1 HQLRALGVGRGD
13 VVGLFLERSIELE
26 PALLGVLRAGAA
38 YVPVDTGF
46 PAERVR
52 YILSDAAVRVVLTL
66 DRLAD
71 RVPDTGAAVFRLDG
85 DWAQAAARPTTP
97 PPDEAKPDDL
107 AYVIYTSGSTGR
119 PKGVA
124 LPHRAVVNFLCAM
137 ADEPGLSADAVV
149 GAANTISCDMPVL
162 DLYLPLLSAA
172 RIELIGPDDVI
183 DGERLAERL
192 DAAGVTFL
200 QGTP

>member
-1 HQLRALGVGRGD
+1 MLAPRLARYADRIAVSCRDQTLTFTELDEHANQVAHQLRALGVGRGD

-66 DRLAD
+66 ARL
-71 RVPDTGAAVFRLDG
+71 
-85 DWAQAAARPTTP
+85 
-97 PPDEAKPDDL
+97 
-107 AYVIYTSGSTGR
+107 
-119 PKGVA
+119 
-124 LPHRAVVNFLCAM
+124 
-137 ADEPGLSADAVV
+137 
-149 GAANTISCDMPVL
+149 
-162 DLYLPLLSAA
+162 
-172 RIELIGPDDVI
+172 ELIGQDDVV

-200 QGTP
+200 QGTPATWGLLRQVGWRPGVGFSALVGAERVPVDLAVWLAGGGASVWHMYGPTET